1 MTYDIERLRAAVAPR
16 TLQYF
21 PEAGSTN
28 AIALD
33 WLRESAPTA
42 AVVVADAQVQGR
54 GRLGRSWHAPAG
66 SSLIVSVILR
76 PPISVIG
83 RLTMVGAVAIAEMIE
98 SLGLDAVDI
107 KWPND
112 VRLNGLKVCGI
123 LPEAAWDGD
132 RLLGVV
138 LGMGI
143 NISTD
148 FAGTRMETTATS
160 LKAALGVAP
169 DRTDL
174 LAQLLTRVDVWC
186 ERAGSDVLFDAWQR
200 RLSTIGQFVSVSN
213 SDVRG
218 MAEGVDERGALL
230 VRTEAGTL
238 ERVVAG
244 DIRLGE

>member
-1 MTYDIERLRAAVAPR
+1 MTYDVERLQAAIAPR
-16 TLQYF
+16 ALRYF

-28 AIALD
+28 EIALD
-33 WLRESAPTA
+33 WLRHEAPTR

-76 PPISVIG
+76 PPEAVLG

-123 LPEAAWDGD
+123 LPEAAWNGNE
-132 RLLGVV
+132 LLGVV
-138 LGMGI
+138 LGMGV

-148 FAGTRMETTATS
+148 FSGTPMQATATS
-160 LKAALGVAP
+160 LKSALGYAP

-186 ERAGSDVLFDAWQR
+186 ERAASDVLFDAWRR
-200 RLSTIGQFVSVSN
+200 RLSTIGQTVSVSHTEL
-213 SDVRG
+213 RG
-218 MAEGVDERGALL
+218 VAEGVDERGALM
-230 VRTEAGTL
+230 VRTEAGSL